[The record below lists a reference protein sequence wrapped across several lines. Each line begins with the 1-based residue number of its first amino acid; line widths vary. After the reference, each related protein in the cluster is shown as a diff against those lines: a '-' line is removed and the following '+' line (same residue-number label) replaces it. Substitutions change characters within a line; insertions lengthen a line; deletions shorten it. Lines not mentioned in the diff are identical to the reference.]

1 MNKSKARRERK
12 FKEQTDRKIQVE
24 YAKTARQFRRPVV
37 IHRDLERVDHTL
49 PFLNPADPGDGSRG

>member
-12 FKEQTDRKIQVE
+12 FKEQTDRKIQVA

-37 IHRDLERVDHTL
+37 IHPGVKADLVGQ
-49 PFLNPADPGDGSRG
+49 GDGSWTY